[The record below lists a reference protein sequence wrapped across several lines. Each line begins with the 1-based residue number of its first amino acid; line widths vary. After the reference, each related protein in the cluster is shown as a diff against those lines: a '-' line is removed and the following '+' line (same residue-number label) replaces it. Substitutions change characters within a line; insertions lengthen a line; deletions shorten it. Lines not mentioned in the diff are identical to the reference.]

1 MIPLYKSILALL
13 WILYIHKH
21 VQVNLDVLKC
31 GVDKVKSINIKFFIL
46 FVYILYMLTNALI
59 PSVIMN
65 FFTKEFTNNLLILWF
80 LTNILTFCSVTMIA
94 SWYDEAFLIQAR
106 YQISL
111 KSGNLFKKFFKQIFK
126 KKLRPTHSVKIFVSS
141 KHYSKLVVEWDV
153 HVSEIM
159 TQLTVI
165 DAFIKELNK
174 NLDNEIEIKKIEA
187 PSGISETAFE
197 VKSIIISKEKW
208 ELLKKESL
216 FSELIFNNDDLFNHP
231 EKLD

>member
-1 MIPLYKSILALL
+1 MIPLYKLILALL

-31 GVDKVKSINIKFFIL
+31 GVNKVKSINIKFFIL

-65 FFTKEFTNNLLILWF
+65 FFTKEFINNLLILWF

-111 KSGNLFKKFFKQIFK
+111 KSGNLFKKFFK
-126 KKLRPTHSVKIFVSS
+126 KKLSPTHSVKFFVSS
-141 KHYSKLVVEWDV
+141 KHYSKLVVEWDI
-153 HVSEIM
+153 HVSEII
-159 TQLTVI
+159 TQLNVI
-165 DAFIKELNK
+165 EVFVKELNK
-174 NLDNEIEIKKIEA
+174 NLDNEIEIKKIES
-187 PSGISETAFE
+187 PSGILETAFE

-208 ELLKKESL
+208 KSLKKESL